1 MPAISFISEKPNE
14 KILRKNQKILGLDMN
29 LFKIVLIKMVLVLM
43 SAKLTTLD
51 LLRIKVF
58 WNKDYD
64 VMTSVHD
71 VTSKI
76 LSRDSNYILDL
87 VMWSNFYERS
97 YHKLQDLTWKTTL
110 FKGWSWFK
118 YNNLGL
124 ALGVVLKFYTSVA
137 RGLKVKVTQ
146 FLGLI
151 LALVEVT
158 GERLVRGFSAY
169 PHPERG

>member
-29 LFKIVLIKMVLVLM
+29 LFKIVLIKMVL
-43 SAKLTTLD
+43 
-51 LLRIKVF
+51 
-58 WNKDYD
+58 
-64 VMTSVHD
+64 TSVHD

-97 YHKLQDLTWKTTL
+97 YHKLQDLAWKTTL

-118 YNNLGL
+118 FNNLGL
-124 ALGVVLKFYTSVA
+124 ALGAVLKF
-137 RGLKVKVTQ
+137 
-146 FLGLI
+146 
-151 LALVEVT
+151 
-158 GERLVRGFSAY
+158 
-169 PHPERG
+169 

>member
-43 SAKLTTLD
+43 SAKLATLD

-76 LSRDSNYILDL
+76 LSRDSNYI
-87 VMWSNFYERS
+87 
-97 YHKLQDLTWKTTL
+97 
-110 FKGWSWFK
+110 
-118 YNNLGL
+118 
-124 ALGVVLKFYTSVA
+124 
-137 RGLKVKVTQ
+137 
-146 FLGLI
+146 
-151 LALVEVT
+151 
-158 GERLVRGFSAY
+158 
-169 PHPERG
+169 